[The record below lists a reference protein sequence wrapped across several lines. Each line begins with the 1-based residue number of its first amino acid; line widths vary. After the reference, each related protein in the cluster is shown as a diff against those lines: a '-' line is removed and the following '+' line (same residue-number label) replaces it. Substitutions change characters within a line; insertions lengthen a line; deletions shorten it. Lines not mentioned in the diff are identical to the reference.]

1 MIARLGTCQSMGTLY
16 ADQRKLIKIG
26 ANFDSEGRNLDGWKA
41 IAGHGF

>member
-1 MIARLGTCQSMGTLY
+1 MIARVGTCQSMQTLY

-26 ANFDSEGRNLDGWKA
+26 ANFDSEEGKPDGWKA